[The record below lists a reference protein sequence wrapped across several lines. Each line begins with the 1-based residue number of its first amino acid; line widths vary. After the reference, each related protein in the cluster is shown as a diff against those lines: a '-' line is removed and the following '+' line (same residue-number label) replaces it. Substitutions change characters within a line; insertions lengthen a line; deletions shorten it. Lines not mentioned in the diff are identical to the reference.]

1 MQAYDP
7 FAAKAAVAPS
17 PAVAP
22 VWLSA
27 ASEGSIRLAPLNLP
41 PDTQRRIQALEKL
54 SSEELGSYGSDTS
67 KRMTALSESVTSRVT
82 LANSGDFGDGIVQIL
97 KLTGT
102 VDIKQLGQPSEKGLS
117 GLIRKAKNAVTG
129 VKVEVMA
136 QFNSVSTE
144 IDKICGE
151 LRKGV
156 DRMKEESKWLASCY
170 DENLNCLNE
179 LECNAEAVAV
189 HLARQQDL
197 LERMKQSNQE
207 AEQIAI
213 QASKVE
219 RLERLQ
225 DKLIKLVHLAKLTA
239 PEIRLMQ
246 DTNYKNAEDFRDL
259 IDTAIPAWK
268 KQISFALIALRQK
281 KDTELSN
288 EIKDKSNDFFK
299 KAADMIHDNSI
310 AAAQNRQRGSI
321 DLATIEHI
329 QNQHLDAVRRVK
341 EIEEQGR
348 QNRKT
353 AAERI
358 KQMDQQLHD
367 EMKKW

>member
-7 FAAKAAVAPS
+7 FATKATVAPS

-27 ASEGSIRLAPLNLP
+27 ASEDSIRLAPLNLP

-129 VKVEVMA
+129 VKVEVLA

-144 IDKICGE
+144 IDKICVE

-179 LECNAEAVAV
+179 LECNAEAVIV
-189 HLARQQDL
+189 HLARQHGRAGRGVALVGHVVDL
-197 LERMKQSNQE
+197 GTRGMREDAGRQMARRAVAGGAQG
-207 AEQIAI
+207 
-213 QASKVE
+213 QALVLAAAMNCSSV
-219 RLERLQ
+219 
-225 DKLIKLVHLAKLTA
+225 LIWVLGLTA
-239 PEIRLMQ
+239 
-246 DTNYKNAEDFRDL
+246 
-259 IDTAIPAWK
+259 
-268 KQISFALIALRQK
+268 ISMPCEAN
-281 KDTELSN
+281 T
-288 EIKDKSNDFFK
+288 
-299 KAADMIHDNSI
+299 MT
-310 AAAQNRQRGSI
+310 G
-321 DLATIEHI
+321 
-329 QNQHLDAVRRVK
+329 RRSPFLN
-341 EIEEQGR
+341 G
-348 QNRKT
+348 
-353 AAERI
+353 
-358 KQMDQQLHD
+358 MLL
-367 EMKKW
+367 